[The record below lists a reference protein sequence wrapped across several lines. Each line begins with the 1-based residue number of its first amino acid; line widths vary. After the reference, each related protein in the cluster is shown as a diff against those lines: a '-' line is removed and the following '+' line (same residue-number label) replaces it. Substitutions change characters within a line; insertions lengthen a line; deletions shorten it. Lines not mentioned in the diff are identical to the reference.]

1 MNDIIKILQ
10 AYKNGK
16 ITEKE
21 LSLLLILKQRKTIN
35 IYKVKKNYV
44 VSSHNVE
51 LMITPIKE
59 EAENIKIQFQNLQKK
74 CLE

>member
-59 EAENIKIQFQNLQKK
+59 EAESIKTEFQNLQKK

>member
-59 EAENIKIQFQNLQKK
+59 EAEKNA
-74 CLE
+74 